1 MNGTLKFKLE
11 DGTRKEIRFEGLPD
25 LSYLDFFFVK
35 YDDVE
40 LIITGYQ
47 SYCLVVAVLC
57 LANKI

>member
-25 LSYLDFFFVK
+25 LSSLDFFFVK

-40 LIITGYQ
+40 LIITGY
-47 SYCLVVAVLC
+47 
-57 LANKI
+57 